1 MKWGLGPAMAWGKNT
16 LELICCLARWHA
28 SNIKVKTRSVQSSDN
43 FSNFCTFVCALLT
56 ISSAVSVVLFAPRT
70 CNSHWRIGARSLG
83 TSKQPQ
89 QAATY
94 VFRFCMTFKL
104 CICTAIA
111 FQKRS
116 CCDSL
121 QLYWGC
127 MESPFVRLFSVQILD
142 LHTISCPNQ
151 HPSRMAHL
159 WQLAR
164 RPFATSPHRSHGAPS
179 AILEAGSAPTD
190 WSMDP
195 TDDVSSQCQC
205 CPHQWRVSRSTSVC
219 PRNLKTCTCTIGTLQ
234 T

>member
-127 MESPFVRLFSVQILD
+127 MESPSLCPSIFSSD
-142 LHTISCPNQ
+142 SG
-151 HPSRMAHL
+151 PSYHL
-159 WQLAR
+159 LSQ
-164 RPFATSPHRSHGAPS
+164 PTSFENGAP
-179 AILEAGSAPTD
+179 LTTGSSSFCNFPT
-190 WSMDP
+190 SI
-195 TDDVSSQCQC
+195 
-205 CPHQWRVSRSTSVC
+205 SRSSFCNSRSRVC
-219 PRNLKTCTCTIGTLQ
+219 SYGLEHGSDRWCLITMPMLSTPVTGFS
-234 T
+234 